1 MNYSYALLA
10 RGLLPEISLIVG
22 ALLVLAYDLIR
33 GRQHTLT
40 ERRTAALCIGATAL
54 IAAIFDS
61 GAVGALGPI

>member
-33 GRQHTLT
+33 GRQHIK
-40 ERRTAALCIGATAL
+40 RKAR
-54 IAAIFDS
+54 
-61 GAVGALGPI
+61 